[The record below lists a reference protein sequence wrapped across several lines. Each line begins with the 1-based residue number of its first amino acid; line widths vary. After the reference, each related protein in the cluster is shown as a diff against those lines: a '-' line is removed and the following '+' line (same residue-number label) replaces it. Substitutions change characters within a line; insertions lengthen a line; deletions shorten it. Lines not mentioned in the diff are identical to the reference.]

1 MQNKTILDNGISIIS
16 EEINHVRSVSIGVWV
31 RCGSRSENYTINGM
45 AHFIEH
51 MLFKGTKNRSAFDIA
66 LEIDSVGGVMNA
78 FTGKEFTAFYIKIPD
93 YHLAMAIDLL
103 ADIVKN
109 SLFDPAEIEKET
121 SVVLQEI
128 SMVEDTP
135 DDFIHDFFEKTF
147 WNGHS
152 LGLPVLGTKETV
164 ANFERNSLINFFTE
178 RYTGKNL
185 TLTAV
190 GNLKHDVLVDLA
202 KNTFG
207 SLERISIKE
216 LHNKPLIKPTVAVI
230 EKDLEQEHIIVG
242 TTAPPSTSQLRY
254 PALLMNIVLGGSMS
268 SRLFQEIREK
278 RGLAYSIRSY
288 LAPYRDAGI
297 LGIYVATSEDK
308 VKEVI
313 GLILAELDKFR
324 KNLLTE
330 KELHSAKELVKGNL
344 LLSMESTDNRMI
356 KLAKNEILFGRNI
369 PVEETVR
376 NIEAVSRKDIKN
388 LASDIF
394 SFDTISLA
402 ALGKVTEKDVTEGLL
417 NGGNKSIH

>member
-1 MQNKTILDNGISIIS
+1 MQNKTVLDNGIRVIS
-16 EEINHVRSVSIGVWV
+16 EEINHVRSVSIGAWV
-31 RCGSRSENYTINGM
+31 RCGSRSETYTINGM

-51 MLFKGTKNRSAFDIA
+51 MLFKGTKTRSAFDIA
-66 LEIDSVGGVMNA
+66 SEIDSVGGLMNA
-78 FTGKEFTAFYIKIPD
+78 FTGKELTAFYIKIPD

-103 ADIVKN
+103 ADILKN

-147 WNGHS
+147 WNGHP

-164 ANFERNSLINFFTE
+164 TNFERDSLINFFTE
-178 RYTGKNL
+178 RYTGENI
-185 TLTAV
+185 TLTAA
-190 GNLKHDVLVDLA
+190 GNLKHDVLVNLA
-202 KNTFG
+202 ESTFG
-207 SLERISIKE
+207 SLEKNPIKE
-216 LHNKPLIKPTVAVI
+216 LHNKPLITPAVAVI
-230 EKDLEQEHIIVG
+230 EKDLEQEHIIIG
-242 TTAPPSTSQLRY
+242 TTAPSSTNQLRY
-254 PALLMNIVLGGSMS
+254 PAMLMNIVLGGSMS

-288 LAPYRDAGI
+288 LVPYRDTGI

-308 VKEVI
+308 VKDVI
-313 GLILAELDKFR
+313 GLILEELDKFR
-324 KNLLTE
+324 ENLLTE

-344 LLSMESTDNRMI
+344 LLSMESTDNRMT

-369 PVEETVR
+369 PVEEIVR
-376 NIEAVSRKDIKN
+376 NIEAVSREDIKN
-388 LASDIF
+388 LAGDIF

-402 ALGKVTEKDVTEGLL
+402 ALGKVSEKDITEGLIS
-417 NGGNKSIH
+417 GGNKSIH